1 MCRMLNVCGVLLYF
15 VQECTYQQVS
25 CLAYIDSMLLAILE
39 CIQLLAR
46 TFPTLYIPSLIK
58 HT

>member
-1 MCRMLNVCGVLLYF
+1 MCRTFNVHGVLLYF
-15 VQECTYQQVS
+15 VQECAHQQVS

-39 CIQLLAR
+39 RIQSLAG
-46 TFPTLYIPSLIK
+46 TFPTSCTPSLIK

>member
-1 MCRMLNVCGVLLYF
+1 MCRTFNVHGVLLYF
-15 VQECTYQQVS
+15 VQECTHQQVS

-39 CIQLLAR
+39 RIQSL
-46 TFPTLYIPSLIK
+46 TGMFPTLCTPSLIK

>member
-1 MCRMLNVCGVLLYF
+1 MCRMFNVHGVLLYF
-15 VQECTYQQVS
+15 VQECAHQQVS

-39 CIQLLAR
+39 HIQSLAG
-46 TFPTLYIPSLIK
+46 TFPTLCTLSLIK